1 MARGGSSRLEPALLN
16 LACLGV
22 ALFILAPFAWMLVS
36 SLAGEAELTR
46 RPPVFVPSP
55 PTLANYAF
63 IFTGQLWLMIQRY
76 PQGLASRRRTGYQ
89 QQRHLP
95 VVILN
100 AVSLFGMDG
109 SF

>member
-1 MARGGSSRLEPALLN
+1 
-16 LACLGV
+16 
-22 ALFILAPFAWMLVS
+22 
-36 SLAGEAELTR
+36 
-46 RPPVFVPSP
+46 
-55 PTLANYAF
+55 
-63 IFTGQLWLMIQRY
+63 MIQRY